1 MEIEEKN
8 GKGITIHFNGL
19 GFFKNAHLYKTTVH

>member
-8 GKGITIHFNGL
+8 GKCIIIHFNGL
-19 GFFKNAHLYKTTVH
+19 GFLKKPIYIKQ